1 MRLGCC
7 GGAFVATWRAASRL
21 GMTQRVSGDAQRDAL
36 ERDAARHVA
45 TKTVGS
51 TVDWR
56 NAGLAWYAHGDG
68 GGWAGESSR
77 CEDPAP
83 TVGVCGDSVATHC
96 HRPTFATTWASTGP
110 AKGRVTTRRAASLRP
125 PRTGRIGFKPP
136 YSKRDRGERPGGGQ
150 AFMERAFPP
159 PCNEE
164 RFNQA
169 LAIIRRP

>member
-21 GMTQRVSGDAQRDAL
+21 GMTQRVFGDAQCDAL

-83 TVGVCGDSVATHC
+83 TVGMGGDSVAMHR

-150 AFMERAFPP
+150 SFMERAFPP
-159 PCNEE
+159 L
-164 RFNQA
+164 Q
-169 LAIIRRP
+169 